1 MFNRRAFLAASAASV
16 ALAAAGPGLAADASA
31 QTPAGGKAAADL
43 NHLLDVFFQED
54 LRRSPEGATMAGM
67 DTGTLAG
74 LRGKL
79 DDRSDAGRKAN
90 DAATA
95 DQLRR
100 LRGIDRKALTG
111 IDAVNYDSV
120 DYVLTDAMETATRF
134 PFGSGGSPY
143 VLCQLA
149 GAYQS
154 IPNFLDVHHP
164 VEGKA
169 DADAYLAR
177 LEAFASAL
185 DTETAQFKRD
195 AAEGILAADF
205 MLDTTLTQLRA
216 LRVDVAQ
223 SGLVSSL
230 AKRAAAKGLGDAYGA
245 EAAKVYTDKVG
256 PALDRQIAAVA
267 AGRAKAT
274 HDAGVWHIKDG
285 AAWYAQ
291 GLKSST
297 TTTLSPDEV
306 HQIGLDQAR
315 EIGARLDTLL
325 KAQGLSQGTVAERI
339 KALRARPES
348 TYPNTDAGKAQLVAD
363 LQVKLD
369 DMVSRLPRMF
379 RDLPKAKARVQR
391 VPTAIEA
398 GAPLAYYESP
408 PLEGDRVGTIYF
420 NLHDTAEWPKWSL
433 PSTLYHEGIPG
444 HHLQGCLAQETPGI
458 PLYRANMFFS
468 GYGEGWALYAE
479 QLADE
484 LGMYDADPLGRI
496 GYLKFL
502 LFRAGRCVIDTGM
515 HHKRWTREQA
525 VDYMV
530 NLTGDAPTAMTREVD
545 RYCAWPG
552 QACSYKIGHTMWN
565 RLRDEA
571 KAALGAKFDIKDF
584 HQVGLNSGAVP
595 LDVLQTMMGDYIARV
610 KRG

>member
-16 ALAAAGPGLAADASA
+16 ALAAVRPGFAADA
-31 QTPAGGKAAADL
+31 TGGKAAADL
-43 NHLLDVFFQED
+43 NHLLDAFFQED

-67 DTGTLAG
+67 DTGALSS
-74 LRGKL
+74 LRGQL
-79 DDRSDAGRKAN
+79 DDRSEAGRKAN
-90 DAATA
+90 DAITA

-100 LRGIDRKALTG
+100 LRAIDRKALTG

-120 DYVLTDAMETATRF
+120 DYVLADAVEMATKF

-143 VLCQLA
+143 ELCQLQ

-154 IPNFLDVHHP
+154 IPNFLDAHHP
-164 VEGKA
+164 IEGKA
-169 DADAYLAR
+169 DADAYLSR
-177 LEAFASAL
+177 LEAFAGAL
-185 DTETAQFKRD
+185 DTETAQFKH
-195 AAEGILAADF
+195 AAAQGILAADF

-216 LRVDVAQ
+216 LRVDAAR

-230 AKRAAAKGLGDAYGA
+230 AKRAAAKGLGDAYGTQ
-245 EAAKVYTDKVG
+245 AAKVYTDKVG
-256 PALDRQIAAVA
+256 PALDRQIAAVEA
-267 AGRAKAT
+267 ARRQAT

-285 AAWYAQ
+285 EAWYVQ

-306 HQIGLDQAR
+306 HQIGLDQAK

-325 KAQGLSQGTVAERI
+325 KEQGLSQGTVAERI

-348 TYPNTDAGKAQLVAD
+348 TYPNTDAGKTQLIAD

-391 VPTAIEA
+391 VPAAIEA

-433 PSTLYHEGIPG
+433 PSTVYHEGVPG
-444 HHLQGCLAQETPGI
+444 HHLQGCIAQETPGI

-484 LGMYDADPLGRI
+484 LGMYDNDPLGRI

-515 HHKRWTREQA
+515 HHKRWSRERA
-525 VDYMV
+525 VKYMV
-530 NLTGDAPTAMTREVD
+530 DLTGDTESAMTRETD

-552 QACSYKIGHTMWN
+552 QACSYKIGHTLWN
-565 RLRDEA
+565 RLRDQA
-571 KAALGAKFDIKDF
+571 KADLGAKFDIKDF

-595 LDVLQTMMGDYIARV
+595 LDVLQSMMGDYVARV
-610 KRG
+610 KKG